1 MVKKTIKRPLRPG
14 SDEVE
19 EVEVENGD
27 EAKSGEGEIPSQL
40 VPYPTGNPWVPPP
53 PPETPG
59 TLQPVSEAEPAPEAA
74 EEPYRKGK
82 K

>member
-1 MVKKTIKRPLRPG
+1 MKLLPETRRNHMAKKTIKRPLRPG
-14 SDEVE
+14 SDEIE

-27 EAKSGEGEIPSQL
+27 DAPVEGELPSQM

-53 PPETPG
+53 PEPTPA
-59 TLQPVSEAEPAPEAA
+59 TPAAEPSS
-74 EEPYRKGK
+74 RKEK

>member
-19 EVEVENGD
+19 EVEVEVENGD
-27 EAKSGEGEIPSQL
+27 EAAAPVEGEIPSQL

-53 PPETPG
+53 LEPLPG
-59 TLQPVSEAEPAPEAA
+59 QPAPEAA
-74 EEPYRKGK
+74 GEEPAKKGK